1 VSDTSLGE
9 VRAKTLAR
17 SKVYFAAMDVPGLD
31 WTPVKIG
38 FGKRPD
44 HRLSHIRIGSP
55 FPVDF
60 IGTIPG
66 ARLTERYLHQRFA
79 AERVRGEWFRQTPEI
94 RTIALTT
101 TLPFEDSHDFRAA
114 ALEGALCMGHTHHAE
129 ASRVAG
135 FDVREYLTSL
145 SEEVRAI
152 LLYQLGMK
160 YTPPPVERPPSP
172 KITVHDEKR
181 HYESRTMLGA
191 FDVVE
196 GKRAA

>member
-1 VSDTSLGE
+1 
-9 VRAKTLAR
+9 
-17 SKVYFAAMDVPGLD
+17 
-31 WTPVKIG
+31 
-38 FGKRPD
+38 
-44 HRLSHIRIGSP
+44 
-55 FPVDF
+55 
-60 IGTIPG
+60 
-66 ARLTERYLHQRFA
+66 
-79 AERVRGEWFRQTPEI
+79 
-94 RTIALTT
+94 
-101 TLPFEDSHDFRAA
+101 LPFEDSHDFRAA
-114 ALEGALCMGHTHHAE
+114 ALEGALCMGHTHHVE

-172 KITVHDEKR
+172 KIKVHDEKR